1 MKKNEETKKTGT
13 QQKGGSD
20 QRDAG
25 IAAENRPRPSQAEGD
40 EETIDQDLERTGSRP

>member
-1 MKKNEETKKTGT
+1 MKQEENNKSTQTQKK
-13 QQKGGSD
+13 GSD

-40 EETIDQDLERTGSRP
+40 RETIDEDLARKGGK

>member
-1 MKKNEETKKTGT
+1 MKQEENKQKTRTK
-13 QQKGGSD
+13 QKGSD

-40 EETIDQDLERTGSRP
+40 EETIDEDLARKDRK